1 MKRSSSYGLIL
12 LFSVLGVLLSGYLSY
27 KTLFVAAGCSQ
38 GFLAE
43 FVNCGAKPV
52 NIFGVPSCVYGFFMF
67 ATVAV
72 LALIGFSKLN
82 NRGLLKAEMVLGV
95 IGTLFAAGLSIYELW
110 IIKVQFSVL
119 PSCVYG
125 FFLYLGV
132 LIVSTLSFRQK
143 GESVP
148 PMMPPTAA

>member
-1 MKRSSSYGLIL
+1 MKRSTSYGLIL
-12 LFSVLGVLLSGYLSY
+12 FFSTLGVLLSGYLSY
-27 KTLFVAAGCSQ
+27 KKLFAAAGCSE
-38 GFLAE
+38 GFLSQ

-52 NIFGVPSCVYGFFMF
+52 YILNVPSCVYGFFMF

-82 NRGLLKAEMVLGV
+82 NRGLLKAEMLLGV

-132 LIVSTLSFRQK
+132 LIVSTFALRQK
-143 GESVP
+143 DKTP
-148 PMMPPTAA
+148 PMMPPATA